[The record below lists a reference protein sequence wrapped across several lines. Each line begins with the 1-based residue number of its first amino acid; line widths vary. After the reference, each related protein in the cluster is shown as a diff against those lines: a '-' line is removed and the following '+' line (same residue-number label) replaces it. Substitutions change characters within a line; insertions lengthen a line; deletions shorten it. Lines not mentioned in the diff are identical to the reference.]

1 LSDHART
8 GRHYPQQRRVQH
20 RTPPRDRQDAAGDPD
35 AAAALMDRH
44 VAATHEHWAREV
56 AAERET
62 EEVSA

>member
-1 LSDHART
+1 VDASADGDL
-8 GRHYPQQRRVQH
+8 QREADAAEH
-20 RTPPRDRQDAAGDPD
+20 RGILGAVAAGDPD

-44 VAATHEHWAREV
+44 VAAPHEHWAREV